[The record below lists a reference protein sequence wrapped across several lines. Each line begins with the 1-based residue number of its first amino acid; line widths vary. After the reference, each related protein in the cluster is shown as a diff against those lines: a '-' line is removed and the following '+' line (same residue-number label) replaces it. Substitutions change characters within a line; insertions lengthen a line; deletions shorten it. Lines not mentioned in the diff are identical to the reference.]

1 MDFSITLEQRE
12 LIDLARN
19 ISENEIAPRALEI
32 DKTGEMDSVLL
43 DILKKTGMTA
53 LAIPKE
59 YGGAGLDLLTVSMIT
74 EELSKGCAGVA
85 TICMANALSLIHI

>member
-32 DKTGEMDSVLL
+32 DKTGKMDSALL
-43 DILKKTGMTA
+43 DILKKQ
-53 LAIPKE
+53 
-59 YGGAGLDLLTVSMIT
+59 V
-74 EELSKGCAGVA
+74 
-85 TICMANALSLIHI
+85 

>member
-1 MDFSITLEQRE
+1 
-12 LIDLARN
+12 
-19 ISENEIAPRALEI
+19 
-32 DKTGEMDSVLL
+32 
-43 DILKKTGMTA
+43 MTA

-85 TICMANALSLIHI
+85 TICMANALASYPVLIAGTEEQKAVFAILLIMVELPLLHLQNQARVPMRVQ